1 MIVAVPALKPEALK
15 QWLKEGD
22 VDRLRQLVTDGQ
34 GHRLL
39 GERPPVPAARGFLRT
54 LPSLM
59 VKLNILKIKATI
71 PYVSHYVI
79 DNEFCNEV
87 LAIFHK
93 PAISEV
99 LKSINLQ

>member
-1 MIVAVPALKPEALK
+1 LIKITCTWENPILIVAVPALKPEALK

-22 VDRLRQLVTDGQ
+22 VDKLRQLVTDGQ

-59 VKLNILKIKATI
+59 VINISQNKIK
-71 PYVSHYVI
+71 
-79 DNEFCNEV
+79 NKNLLNMLQKV
-87 LAIFHK
+87 LSKIYTKITQA
-93 PAISEV
+93 
-99 LKSINLQ
+99 